1 MAITRLPA
9 LGIEHPHL
17 GAETVDMLD
26 AKAVHPQLAGIDSE
40 VNCVGIGASK
50 TPTNLYS
57 QGTWNLIDGIAAQ
70 RVERLVAISAEHW
83 ACQGSLELWIVP
95 PLLQRQSTTTCAG
108 WTSSS
113 GRVARAGPLPA
124 LRLRPTA
131 VKVGYRLSADE
142 PLSTGG

>member
-1 MAITRLPA
+1 MAIS
-9 LGIEHPHL
+9 
-17 GAETVDMLD
+17 
-26 AKAVHPQLAGIDSE
+26 SE
-40 VNCVGIGASK
+40 V
-50 TPTNLYS
+50 
-57 QGTWNLIDGIAAQ
+57 
-70 RVERLVAISAEHW
+70 AEHW
-83 ACQGSLELWIVP
+83 ACQGSLELWIVL

-142 PLSTGG
+142 PLKHGWMITADEMATALL